1 MTSPAR
7 VLVVDDDAAAR
18 RLVRATLQRA
28 GFEIVEAADGEQA
41 LMAMRAELPALV
53 LMDVSMPVM
62 DGYTACLEL
71 RKIPGGELVPVV
83 MMTGHDDVESIARA
97 FEVGASDFLTKPIQW
112 ALLPHRIRYMLR
124 ASGAINDLL
133 DAKAQIQHLAYYDAL
148 TGLPNRR
155 LFVEQLRK
163 AIGHAQRGDE
173 QLAVLFIDLDQ
184 FKRIN
189 DTLGHSAG
197 DELLRAVGARL
208 SQSMRP
214 LDSIGRGGRDPGT
227 SSIARLGGDE
237 FIVMLTQLHGPADA
251 ASAARRLALALAEP
265 VTIAHT
271 ELFIGASVGVAM
283 YPFDGADVD
292 TLLKNADTAMY
303 RAKESGRGAMQFYD
317 HTMNARARERLAME
331 TMLRHALERGEFRLH
346 YQPRVEFASGRIAG
360 SEALIRWQHPE
371 RGMVAPA
378 DFIPIAEEIGLI
390 KPIGEWALAQAC
402 RQSAAWRA
410 AGLEPGPVAVNL
422 AASHLRDP
430 ALPALVGR
438 LLHEHALPRGSLEIE
453 VTESMLMGDP
463 EFSITTARQLGQLG
477 VGLAIDD
484 FGTGYSSL
492 SMLKRLPV
500 TSLKIDQSFV
510 RDLPGDADDGA
521 IVTAIVAM
529 AHTLKLKVV
538 CEGVENEAQR
548 GFLAEQGCDEYQ
560 GYHFSAAIEADALAR
575 LLLPH
580 GVRLSD
586 AVSA

>member
-1 MTSPAR
+1 VTAPAR
-7 VLVVDDDAAAR
+7 VLVVDDDMAAR

-28 GFEIVEAADGEQA
+28 GLEVIEAADGEQA
-41 LMAMRAELPALV
+41 VQAMRAELPDLV

-62 DGYTACLEL
+62 DGFTACLEL
-71 RKIPGGELVPVV
+71 RKLPGGELIPVV
-83 MMTGHDDVESIARA
+83 MMTGHDDVDSIARA

-112 ALLPHRIRYMLR
+112 ALLPHRVRYMLR
-124 ASGAINDLL
+124 ASAAIADLL

-155 LFVEQLRK
+155 LFVEQLHK
-163 AIGHAQRGDE
+163 AIGQAQRGNE

-197 DELLRAVGARL
+197 DELLRSVGARL

-214 LDSIGRGGRDPGT
+214 LDSIGRGGLDARAN
-227 SSIARLGGDE
+227 SIARLGGDE

-251 ASAARRLALALAEP
+251 ASAARRLVDALAEP
-265 VTIAHT
+265 LTIQHT

-303 RAKESGRGAMQFYD
+303 RAKETGRGVMQFYD
-317 HTMNARARERLAME
+317 HSMNARARDRLAME

-346 YQPRVEFASGRIAG
+346 YQPRIELASGRIAG
-360 SEALIRWQHPE
+360 CEALIRWRHPE
-371 RGMVAPA
+371 RGMVAPGE
-378 DFIPIAEEIGLI
+378 FISIAEEIGLI
-390 KPIGEWALAQAC
+390 KPIGEWALEQAC

-422 AASHLRDP
+422 AVSHLRDP
-430 ALPALVGR
+430 GLPALVGR
-438 LLHEHALPRGSLEIE
+438 LLREHALPCGSLEVE
-453 VTESMLMGDP
+453 VTESMLMADP
-463 EFSITTARQLGQLG
+463 EFSITTARQLGELG

-500 TSLKIDQSFV
+500 TALKIDQSFV
-510 RDLPGDADDGA
+510 RDLAHDADDAA
-521 IVTAIVAM
+521 IVTAIIAM

-538 CEGVENEAQR
+538 AEGVETEAQR
-548 GFLAEQGCDEYQ
+548 RFLAGHGCDEYQ
-560 GYHFSAAIEADALAR
+560 GYHFSAAIDADALAR
-575 LLLPH
+575 LLEPRS
-580 GVRLSD
+580 VRLAD
-586 AVSA
+586 EVSA